1 MSIAAKQLMLRDVE
15 KNLGVFLTVEEVRYT
30 MQVLTECLSIFDV
43 EQIEEKC
50 TDAESDEYL
59 TAFLDAKRVEGRAE
73 STIDQYDYIINRMY
87 EAISVPIKKISV
99 FHLRSYFAA
108 ESARGI
114 SNCTLNGVR
123 SVIVGYFNWLQKEGL
138 LTHNPT
144 INLNP
149 IKDTKKVLLPYTTV
163 DIEKLKEACKTNR
176 NKAIISILLSTG
188 CRIGEICRLNRTDI
202 NFATKEIIVLGK
214 GKKERTVFID
224 DVTSMLLQRY
234 LSERSDCY
242 EALFIGK
249 GSKRLTASGIRK
261 MLHAVANI
269 ANVEN
274 THPHRFRRTLAT
286 NLNYHGMPIQEVA
299 AILGHEKLD
308 TTMKYVYINK
318 SNVKTSYYKYVN

>member
-1 MSIAAKQLMLRDVE
+1 MSIAAKQLLLRDVE

-50 TDAESDEYL
+50 TDAESGEYL

-108 ESARGI
+108 ESTRGI

-149 IKDTKKVLLPYTTV
+149 IKDTKKVLLPYTAV

-234 LSERSDCY
+234 LSERTDGF

-249 GSKRLTASGIRK
+249 GSKRLTQSGIRK
-261 MLHAVANI
+261 MLHAVADI

-286 NLNYHGMPIQEVA
+286 NLNYRGMPIQEVA

-318 SNVKTSYYKYVN
+318 SNVKTSYYKYIN

>member
-50 TDAESDEYL
+50 TDAESGEYL

-114 SNCTLNGVR
+114 SNCTLNGMR

>member
-1 MSIAAKQLMLRDVE
+1 MSIAAKQLLLRDVE

-30 MQVLTECLSIFDV
+30 MQILTECLSIFDV

-50 TDAESDEYL
+50 TDAESGEYL

-73 STIDQYDYIINRMY
+73 STIDRYDYIINHMY

-108 ESARGI
+108 ESTRGI
-114 SNCTLNGVR
+114 SNSTLNGVR
-123 SVIVGYFNWLQKEGL
+123 SIIVVYFNWLQKEGL
-138 LTHNPT
+138 LVHNPT

-149 IKDTKKVLLPYTTV
+149 IKDIKKVLLPYTSV
-163 DIEKLKEACKTNR
+163 DIEKLKEACKANR
-176 NKAIISILLSTG
+176 DKAIISILLSTG

-318 SNVKTSYYKYVN
+318 SNVKTSYYKYIN

>member
-50 TDAESDEYL
+50 TDAESGEYL
-59 TAFLDAKRVEGRAE
+59 TAFLEAKRVEGRAE
-73 STIDQYDYIINRMY
+73 STINQYDYIINRMY

-163 DIEKLKEACKTNR
+163 DIEKLKESCKTNR

>member
-1 MSIAAKQLMLRDVE
+1 MSIAAKQLLLRDVE

-50 TDAESDEYL
+50 TDAESGEYL

-149 IKDTKKVLLPYTTV
+149 IKDTKKVLLPYTAV

-234 LSERSDCY
+234 LSERTDGF

-249 GSKRLTASGIRK
+249 GSKRLTQSGIRK
-261 MLHAVANI
+261 MLHVVADI

-318 SNVKTSYYKYVN
+318 SNVKTSYYKYIN

>member
-50 TDAESDEYL
+50 TDAESGEYL

-87 EAISVPIKKISV
+87 EAIGVPIKKISV

-149 IKDTKKVLLPYTTV
+149 IKDTKKVLLPYTAV

-234 LSERSDCY
+234 LSERNDCY

-249 GSKRLTASGIRK
+249 GSKRLTQSGIRK

-286 NLNYHGMPIQEVA
+286 NLNHHGMPIQEVA
-299 AILGHEKLD
+299 ALLGHEKLD

-318 SNVKTSYYKYVN
+318 SNIKNSYNKYVG